1 MTDTGKSSRQ
11 PRSAAPTT
19 PDDFPAAPSSLPL
32 AALDQSFVIQMMLDL
47 KASMAKLDESISNL
61 KEQYREHDHKL
72 DSVSQEVYAA
82 KRVVTV
88 AAWAIGLIVAAT
100 AVLYPIIHSAK

>member
-1 MTDTGKSSRQ
+1 MTDASKSSRQ
-11 PRSAAPTT
+11 SRSTTPTT
-19 PDDFPAAPSSLPL
+19 PEDFPTTPSSLPL
-32 AALDQSFVIQMMLDL
+32 AALDQSFVLQIMLDL
-47 KASMAKLDESISNL
+47 KGSMAKIDESISNL
-61 KEQYREHDHKL
+61 KEQYREHDQKL

-88 AAWAIGLIVAAT
+88 AAWVIGLLVAAI

>member
-1 MTDTGKSSRQ
+1 MTDTSKSSRST
-11 PRSAAPTT
+11 RSNVPTT
-19 PDDFPAAPSSLPL
+19 PEEFPTTPPPIPL
-32 AALDQSFVIQMMLDL
+32 AALDQSFVLQIMLDL
-47 KASMAKLDESISNL
+47 KGSMAKLDESISNL
-61 KEQYREHDHKL
+61 KEQYREHDQKL

-88 AAWAIGLIVAAT
+88 AAWAIGLLVAAI